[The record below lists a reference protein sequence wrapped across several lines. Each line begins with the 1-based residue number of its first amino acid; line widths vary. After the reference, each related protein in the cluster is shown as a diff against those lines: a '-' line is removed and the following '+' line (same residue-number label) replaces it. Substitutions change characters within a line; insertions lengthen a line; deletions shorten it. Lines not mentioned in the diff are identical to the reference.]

1 MELYR
6 VTIPKDYAWQ
16 VLETLG
22 DMGLAH
28 FIHMNR
34 ETGAF
39 LGPYAER
46 ISQCDEAER
55 KLLYLIKLCSEN
67 RLKLNR
73 PTDAEHFGEKTKQIE
88 QNLGAARHLL
98 FDKVQ

>member
-46 ISQCDEAER
+46 IS
-55 KLLYLIKLCSEN
+55 
-67 RLKLNR
+67 
-73 PTDAEHFGEKTKQIE
+73 
-88 QNLGAARHLL
+88 
-98 FDKVQ
+98 